1 MNWLPP
7 CSSPELMKPC
17 SASFGPFVVISQ
29 YVLDAHNQELF
40 CRLVQSS
47 EKNKGPS
54 HTSSAPS
61 WRDISSVNVDPDRV
75 AAGPGQTGPGLLLGP
90 AQRRGPPFCAPGLD
104 GVPGEP
110 TRPFSLSALLQHLH
124 LPASGLLRGCTAH
137 HRQLSYLRMCLH
149 NNTLVHNDISHTARP
164 TPKPALMDLP
174 QTGWAGQSISS
185 KHSLHMATA
194 C

>member
-29 YVLDAHNQELF
+29 YVLDAHNQNLF

-75 AAGPGQTGPGLLLGP
+75 AAGPGQNPALACCW
-90 AQRRGPPFCAPGLD
+90 AQRSDVDPPSAPQDSTGSR
-104 GVPGEP
+104 VN
-110 TRPFSLSALLQHLH
+110 LH
-124 LPASGLLRGCTAH
+124 GHFHCLPYC
-137 HRQLSYLRMCLH
+137 
-149 NNTLVHNDISHTARP
+149 
-164 TPKPALMDLP
+164 
-174 QTGWAGQSISS
+174 SISTCPR
-185 KHSLHMATA
+185 LD